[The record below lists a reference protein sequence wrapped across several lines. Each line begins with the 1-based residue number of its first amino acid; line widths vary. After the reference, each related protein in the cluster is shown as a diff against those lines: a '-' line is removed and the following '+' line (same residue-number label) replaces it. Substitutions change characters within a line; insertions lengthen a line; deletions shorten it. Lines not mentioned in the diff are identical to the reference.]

1 MKLDI
6 SDVHPAETKKAGVA
20 EDFAKLET
28 ELKDYAIQHEVF
40 VTEVE
45 LTYHLISPYT
55 LKEIKNLNKNPFHC
69 VLHGSVV

>member
-1 MKLDI
+1 MKFNI

-20 EDFAKLET
+20 EGFAKLET

-40 VTEVE
+40 VTGVE

-55 LKEIKNLNKNPFHC
+55 VKEKKKKKLK
-69 VLHGSVV
+69 